1 MNFVWRLITG
11 NENWVSSYNWGFNGR
26 VHSFQALRQCFGW
39 GPRAG
44 SAHYFCDI
52 HWIVH
57 HELIFQVEAVNMDFY
72 CTLITREG
80 ETDQNTGACQ
90 SVIVCWHSIFWKV
103 FQSHQHNLCLPPA
116 ERPIPRTFWSHL
128 INYLKMCCHKIMQN
142 TAFNTFCTSLFRSLS
157 NQIFKHSPSNF
168 FFFCNMNALKVY
180 AVKFP
185 VMFAQFYL
193 GIQYLKNRNLKTWR
207 EGCVEGIQQPINGW
221 RVGDI
226 LNNPVVQPAN
236 KNIPVSILCFLHKL
250 DEVTCLQREVLRI
263 TRLVC

>member
-1 MNFVWRLITG
+1 
-11 NENWVSSYNWGFNGR
+11 
-26 VHSFQALRQCFGW
+26 
-39 GPRAG
+39 
-44 SAHYFCDI
+44 
-52 HWIVH
+52 
-57 HELIFQVEAVNMDFY
+57 
-72 CTLITREG
+72 
-80 ETDQNTGACQ
+80 
-90 SVIVCWHSIFWKV
+90 
-103 FQSHQHNLCLPPA
+103 
-116 ERPIPRTFWSHL
+116 
-128 INYLKMCCHKIMQN
+128 MCCHTIMQN

-193 GIQYLKNRNLKTWR
+193 GCIPST
-207 EGCVEGIQQPINGW
+207 QPSLQVFKFLFLRYCIPANQWMAGGG
-221 RVGDI
+221 GDI